1 MLPYTLDNHFTF
13 GYDSGIFN
21 LEDASPLAEFTCNYT
36 RATYI
41 PETFK
46 EECLNTARSLSESA
60 KALGRT
66 PVVMLSGGLDSQVV
80 VKAFAEIGSNY
91 HTATTRFAHGHN
103 DHELVYVEKLKQ
115 QHSFSH
121 DYLDI
126 DMESWLLSEE
136 AMYMADQS
144 LCAYPQMLPTMKLM
158 QHIWDQGGMP
168 ILGNGDFYAIRYINP
183 VWRLHDFNAPKY
195 EWQYVEYEYI
205 LAWFRYAIKNNI
217 VGGLGFFQHNPEIA
231 LSMGIED
238 YLTNV
243 ITGTDEG
250 KQSTRSSKY
259 EVYKAYW
266 PEFENRQKFH
276 GGEKISGL
284 CDMVRKNILL
294 PKYGG
299 FERKWTMNY
308 FKYIDLLMPN
318 D

>member
-13 GYDSGIFN
+13 GYNSGLFN
-21 LEDASPLAEFTCNYT
+21 LEDASPLAEFKCKYT
-36 RATYI
+36 RAKYI
-41 PETFK
+41 PESFK

-60 KALGRT
+60 KMLGRI
-66 PVVMLSGGLDSQVV
+66 PVIMLSGGLDSHVV
-80 VKAFAEIGSNY
+80 VKAFDEVGSNY
-91 HTATTRFAHGHN
+91 HTATTRFARGYN

-121 DYLDI
+121 EYLDI
-126 DMESWLLSEE
+126 NMETWLLGEE
-136 AMYMADQS
+136 AMHIADQS
-144 LCAYPQMLPTMKLM
+144 LCAYPQMLSTMKLM

-217 VGGLGFFQHNPEIA
+217 LGGLGFFQHNPEIA

-238 YLTNV
+238 HLTNT
-243 ITGTDEG
+243 ITGLDEG

-259 EVYKAYW
+259 EVYKKYW

-276 GGEKISGL
+276 GGEKLSGL
-284 CDMVRKNILL
+284 CDMIRKTILL
-294 PKYGG
+294 PKYSS